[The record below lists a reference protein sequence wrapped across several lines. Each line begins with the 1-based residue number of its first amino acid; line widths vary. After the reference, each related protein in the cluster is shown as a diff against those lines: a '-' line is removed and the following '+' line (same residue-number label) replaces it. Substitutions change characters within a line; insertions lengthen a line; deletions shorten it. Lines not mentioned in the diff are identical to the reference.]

1 MALPLVAWDSF
12 LHVLYPCTGGH
23 APMKTTMVATLGV
36 VMALTQFDAVA
47 APRWAEIYVDSSTVG
62 YVDLSSIAR
71 SYADFDGD
79 REVSTASATFMDN
92 MPEYGSDRCARALER
107 AGHACTGPMQS
118 PMLSTQSVED
128 FDCQRN
134 LIRDVSFT
142 TFLGH
147 MGTGASTVMQGTGR
161 VWQWRHVGAEPRER
175 QDLSIACQGFPDGF
189 TPSTR

>member
-1 MALPLVAWDSF
+1 
-12 LHVLYPCTGGH
+12 
-23 APMKTTMVATLGV
+23 MKTTMVATLGV
-36 VMALTQFDAVA
+36 VLALTQFDAVA

-62 YVDLSSIAR
+62 YVDVSSITR

-92 MPEYGSDRCARALER
+92 MPEYGSDRCPRALER
-107 AGHACTGPMQS
+107 TGRACTGQMQS

-134 LIRDVSFT
+134 LIRDVSLT

-147 MGTGASTVMQGTGR
+147 MGTGTATVMVATGKDGE
-161 VWQWRHVGAEPRER
+161 WRDIGEETRDR
-175 QDLSIACQGFPDGF
+175 QDWSVMSPGVV
-189 TPSTR
+189 